1 MARGIPVL
9 SSTVFHEPIGDCG
22 SAASE
27 AAAGAPGNTG
37 GSNTS
42 EAVRRHEVMT
52 ANRRLAVIGMI
63 RHSRA
68 MVFVMLSP
76 VIGDQLYWRARYS
89 KQLGEFVPP
98 KFSLTEG
105 SIPRAL
111 LAFALP
117 ILFGNVLQ
125 SINGSVNAIWVG
137 KYLGEA
143 ALAAVGNSNVVMFL
157 LFGVLF
163 GFSMASTIMV
173 AQCVGAKNIAEAKR
187 VVGTSA
193 VFFLGLS
200 LAMSSMGF
208 ALAQLLVAWLRT
220 PPDALPL
227 ALTYMRIIFLALPF
241 MGGLFF
247 LMAVLRGAGDSR
259 TPFVYLFMSV
269 ALDIA
274 LNPLLIFGW
283 GPVPRLGIA
292 GSALAT
298 LIAQALSFFA
308 LVLHLYRTKHFLCIH
323 RGELHLF
330 KVDWTLVRLLVSKGI
345 PMGLQMFVV
354 SSSMVALTSLVNR
367 FGSDET
373 AAFTAAMP
381 LWNYVQMPAL
391 AIGAAASS
399 MAAQNVGAGKWDR
412 VGKVATT
419 GVMFNLL
426 IGGSLIAII
435 YLLNRHALGLVLPA
449 NGAALD
455 ISAHLNAIVV
465 WSFAL
470 FGTSIVLYGVVRATG
485 AVIPPLIM
493 LAISLWLLRV
503 PFAYWMLDRWQADA
517 IWWSF
522 PLSSMAS
529 MLLSI
534 AYYRFGGW
542 RKVRLGLA
550 RPR

>member
-1 MARGIPVL
+1 V
-9 SSTVFHEPIGDCG
+9 
-22 SAASE
+22 
-27 AAAGAPGNTG
+27 
-37 GSNTS
+37 
-42 EAVRRHEVMT
+42 
-52 ANRRLAVIGMI
+52 
-63 RHSRA
+63 
-68 MVFVMLSP
+68 
-76 VIGDQLYWRARYS
+76 
-89 KQLGEFVPP
+89 FVPP
-98 KFSLTEG
+98 KHSLTEG
-105 SIPRAL
+105 SIAPAL
-111 LAFALP
+111 LAFSLP

-157 LFGVLF
+157 LFGVMF

-173 AQCVGAKNIAEAKR
+173 AQCVGGKNIAEAKR

-200 LAMSSMGF
+200 LAMSLVGF
-208 ALAQLLVAWLRT
+208 AVAQLLVAWLRT

-259 TPFVYLFMSV
+259 TPFVYLFMAV
-269 ALDIA
+269 VLDIA

-292 GSALAT
+292 GSAIAT
-298 LIAQALSFFA
+298 LIAQALSFCA
-308 LVLHLYRTKHFLCIH
+308 LVAHLYRTHHFLCI
-323 RGELHLF
+323 RRNELNLF
-330 KVDWTLVRLLVSKGI
+330 KVDWSLVRLLVTKGI
-345 PMGLQMFVV
+345 PMGLQMFVI

-367 FGSDET
+367 FGSQET
-373 AAFTAAMP
+373 AAFNAAMQ

-412 VGKVATT
+412 VGSVAKT
-419 GVMFNLL
+419 GVMFNFL
-426 IGGSLIAII
+426 IGGSLIT
-435 YLLNRHALGLVLPA
+435 LVFVLNRHALGLFLPA
-449 NGAALD
+449 NGAALN
-455 ISAHLNAIVV
+455 ISAHLNAIVI

-470 FGTSIVLYGVVRATG
+470 FGTSIVLFGVVRATG

-493 LAISLWLLRV
+493 LVISLWMIRV
-503 PFAYWMLDRWQADA
+503 PFAYSMLDRWHADA

-522 PLSSMAS
+522 PLSSTVS
-529 MLLSI
+529 MLMSV

-542 RKVRLGLA
+542 RKVRMGLA
-550 RPR
+550 ARAAPAPGL